1 MDVKNTLI
9 LFYDGDCGFCNR
21 SVYFI
26 LKKDKTKKI
35 FFAKLKSDFTKKTF
49 NKNNWNLPDMSTL
62 YFIDNGVVYNKSSA
76 ILRISYYLKMPY
88 NFLFIFKII
97 PKFLRDYMYDF
108 VSKRRNKIVN
118 SFCFIPSNEQ
128 KNRFIV

>member
-1 MDVKNTLI
+1 MKNTLI

-21 SVYFI
+21 SVSFV

-35 FFAKLKSDFTKKTF
+35 FFAKLESDFTKKTF

-62 YFIDNGVVYNKSSA
+62 YFIDNGVLFKKSSA
-76 ILRISYYLKMPY
+76 ILRISCYLKMPY

-97 PKFLRDYMYDF
+97 PKFLRDYMYEF
-108 VSKRRNKIVN
+108 VSKRRNKIAN
-118 SFCFIPSNEQ
+118 RFCFIPSKDQ
-128 KNRFIV
+128 KNRFIA